1 MRLLHPKKREETIL
15 KLATAFTAAVVA
27 SISLQARAETLDVA
41 STFPKN
47 MPFLGEG
54 AEVLAKNIEIAT
66 GGEVK
71 LRVHG
76 AGDLVPALEVLNQVS
91 SGAIPAGWDF
101 IGYWGGVMPVAS
113 LAGAMPFGP
122 GPSLFTGWM
131 WEGGGLEIVQKAYD
145 PLNVKLLPCHMTA
158 PEPGGWFNKE
168 INTVADLQGLRMR
181 ISGMG
186 GQVLNKLGASTQMI
200 PGGEL
205 YVALER
211 GRIDATEFSLPVVD
225 ESLGFAEIAKYY
237 YFPGW
242 HQPASWNSLIVNM
255 DVWNGFGETVQE
267 QILVACKATVTW
279 SMAAAPEPQGAVIEK
294 FRSQGVETKRFP
306 DEVLAALRT
315 ASKEVLEEEAAKDPI
330 FKEAYDSILAYMV
343 KAQDWE
349 SLQQLPVD

>member
-1 MRLLHPKKREETIL
+1 MTCKALLG
-15 KLATAFTAAVVA
+15 AAAIIAAGVQV
-27 SISLQARAETLDVA
+27 QAETLDVA

-66 GGEVK
+66 GGEVT

-76 AGDLVPALEVLNQVS
+76 AGDLVPALEVLTSVS

-101 IGYWGGVMPVAS
+101 IGYWGGTIPVAS

-122 GPSLFTGWM
+122 SPDLFVGWM

-145 PLNVKLLPCHMTA
+145 PLGVKLLPCHVTA

-168 INTVADLQGLRMR
+168 INTVADLEGLKMR

-186 GQVLNKLGASTQMI
+186 GKVLNKLGASTQLL
-200 PGGEL
+200 PAGEL

-225 ESLGFAEIAKYY
+225 KSLGFAEIAKYY

-255 DVWNGFGETVQE
+255 DVWNGFGEEVQN
-267 QILVACKATVTW
+267 QILTACKATVAW
-279 SMAAAPEPQGAVIEK
+279 SMAAAPEPQGAVIEE
-294 FRSQGVETKRFP
+294 FRAMGVETKRFP
-306 DEVLAALRT
+306 DEVLAALRA
-315 ASKEVLEEEAAKDPI
+315 ASKEVLEEEAAKDPL
-330 FKEAYDSILAYMV
+330 FAEAYASIQDYLS
-343 KAQDWE
+343 KAQDWT
-349 SLQQLPVD
+349 SLQTIPSE